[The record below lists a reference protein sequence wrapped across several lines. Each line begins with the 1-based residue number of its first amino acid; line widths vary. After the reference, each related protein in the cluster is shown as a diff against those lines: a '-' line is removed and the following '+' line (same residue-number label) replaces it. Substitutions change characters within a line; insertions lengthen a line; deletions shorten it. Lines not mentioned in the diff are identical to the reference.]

1 MREKISIEIKELLI
15 ERAKEFKIVLDDVS
29 ITHLGFMKEYA

>member
-1 MREKISIEIKELLI
+1 LI

-29 ITHLGFMKEYA
+29 ITHLGFMKEYASAIEAKQVA